1 VTSGKRVQLQGFVH
15 AASNPQPSRKQ
26 NSSNSARY
34 TQRKESPLQ
43 FTNPINTM
51 VLTHRSTRAAATENQ
66 QELVAQRQATKLAPV
81 TKNAE
86 ATTTMEDKQ
95 AAQEPPVS
103 NTGVS
108 RSRKGGETM
117 RNKQPKNL
125 QYLTREFLA
134 LEKRG
139 G

>member
-1 VTSGKRVQLQGFVH
+1 MQRRIL
-15 AASNPQPSRKQ
+15 
-26 NSSNSARY
+26 NSARY
-34 TQRKESPLQ
+34 TRKKESPLQ

-51 VLTHRSTRAAATENQ
+51 MLTRQSTRAVATKNQ
-66 QELVAQRQATKLAPV
+66 QKPVAQRQATELAPV

-86 ATTTMEDKQ
+86 AATTIEEEQ